1 MIISHSKKFIFL
13 RTRKTASATI
23 QSYLLKYLNP
33 KTDFATSMSGLGIS
47 GLNDSDVSNSPDHVT
62 INHAITQNYPISEED
77 LKDYFVFCFE
87 RNPWR
92 KCISHYNYHKDNA
105 EGSDALWAKNMSF
118 SDYIE
123 HKVYP
128 KDSHMYQRNNKSVAD
143 FIGKYENLIDDMKT
157 VCEKLDI
164 PFTNLDTHLH
174 KGKSNIQLNDYYTDS
189 AMIDKIRKS
198 FNNEIQLLGYE
209 YE

>member
-23 QSYLLKYLNP
+23 QSFLLQHLN
-33 KTDFATSMSGLGIS
+33 KNDFATHMNGIGFS
-47 GLNDSDVSNSPDHVT
+47 GLNCDDVSNGPSHVT
-62 INHAITQNYPISEED
+62 INHAISQNYPIEED
-77 LKDYFVFCFE
+77 KLKDYFIFCFE

-92 KCISHYNYHKDNA
+92 KCISHYHYHKEYA
-105 EGSDALWAKNMSF
+105 ENSSVLWAKDMSF
-118 SDYIE
+118 DEYIDNNNF
-123 HKVYP
+123 P
-128 KDSHMYQRNNKSVAD
+128 KDFNMYQRNNKSIAD
-143 FIGKYENLIDDMKT
+143 FIGKYENLYDDMKT
-157 VCEKLDI
+157 VCDRLEITFNGFD
-164 PFTNLDTHLH
+164 NHLH